1 MQKLRTHATTFRA
14 IIHFDL
20 SQLSRGLRWRVHG
33 LPLGFE
39 RINNKITGFVGTA
52 KGNLQLPA
60 VFIDDA
66 TRDILFPA
74 TEVVIASLVIAPSHT
89 ATRKLPNVHRR
100 FTIDA
105 QALDPSR
112 CRSISILFLMLAKI
126 ASVSLIFFCGLAL
139 TTLRRRKPMRF
150 STAAIVEGAGS
161 WSSL

>member
-1 MQKLRTHATTFRA
+1 M
-14 IIHFDL
+14 
-20 SQLSRGLRWRVHG
+20 
-33 LPLGFE
+33 PLGFE
-39 RINNKITGFVGTA
+39 RIHKKITGLVGTA
-52 KGNLQLPA
+52 KGNTSLPA

-66 TRDILFPA
+66 TRDILLPA
-74 TEVVIASLVIAPSHT
+74 TEVVITSLVITPSHT
-89 ATRKLPNVHRR
+89 AARKLPNVYRR

-112 CRSISILFLMLAKI
+112 CRGVSLFFLMLAKI
-126 ASVSLIFFCGLAL
+126 ASVSLIFFWGLAL

>member
-60 VFIDDA
+60 VFIEDA
-66 TRDILFPA
+66 TRYILFPA

-105 QALDPSR
+105 QAFDAAEGHGL
-112 CRSISILFLMLAKI
+112 
-126 ASVSLIFFCGLAL
+126 VIFFLSMIRCKAKSSPDTGVPGL
-139 TTLRRRKPMRF
+139 
-150 STAAIVEGAGS
+150 
-161 WSSL
+161 